1 MMDIQTNIQF
11 LKGVGEVRAKLFS
24 RLGVDTVGDLLSF
37 YPRGY
42 EDWSAVVPILEAPAG
57 QTCCVRGIVSYTPS
71 SHRIPGGTL
80 LVKTMITDGAGLM
93 NLTFFNNKYVVNQL
107 TEGEEYLF
115 YGKVSMN
122 QHGGRE
128 MTSPRFAKR
137 EQSERIRPV
146 YRQTDK
152 LSSKTI
158 ETCVQRAFESLE
170 GKLEETLPDAMIAAY
185 KLLPLFDAL
194 RAIHFPGSPQD
205 VEDARRRLIFEELL
219 FLQMGLF
226 RLRESRTDTGSV
238 VLTND
243 YTAEFLRCLPFSLT
257 NAQRRAIDEALTDM
271 RTPRPM
277 NRILQGDVGSGKT
290 AVAAALIYNAAKNGY
305 QSALM
310 APTEVLAEQH
320 LRTFTQF
327 FQNSGISVAL
337 LTGSNTAK
345 EKREIK
351 AKLKQGEI
359 SLIIGTHALIQN
371 TVAFQNLGF
380 VITDEQHRFGVN
392 QRAAL
397 TKKGDHPHVFV
408 MSATPIP
415 RTLGLIIYGDL
426 DISVLDELP
435 PGRQPI
441 KTYRVDTGYRERIY
455 TFMQKH
461 IRAGR
466 QVYVI
471 CPLIEEGETDLVPA
485 EQYAAQ
491 LQSGSFRGYQVGLLH
506 GKMKNAQ
513 KDLVMQAFH
522 RGEIQVLVSTVV
534 VEVGV
539 DVPNATVMV
548 IENAERFGL
557 SQLHQLRGRI
567 GRGAHES
574 FCVLISDA
582 QNEESLK
589 RLDILCSTGDGFKI
603 AEEDFKMRGPG
614 DFFGSRQHGLPE
626 LKIADFASDARI
638 LYAAQDIANKIIAQ
652 DPLLEQPE
660 NILLRSGVER
670 LFQKIGNIHN

>member
-11 LKGVGEVRAKLFS
+11 LKGVGEVRAKLFF
-24 RLGVDTVGDLLSF
+24 RLGVNTVGDLLSF

-42 EDWSAVVPILEAPAG
+42 EDWSNPVPIWEAPAG
-57 QTCCVRGIVSYTPS
+57 QVCCVRGIVSHTPS
-71 SHRIPGGTL
+71 VHRIPGGTL
-80 LVKTMITDGAGLM
+80 LVKTMVTDGAGLM

-115 YGKVSMN
+115 FGKVTVN
-122 QHGGRE
+122 QYGGRE
-128 MTSPRFAKR
+128 MLSPRFAKR
-137 EQSERIRPV
+137 EQAQRIRPV
-146 YRQTDK
+146 YRQTEK

-158 ETCVQRAFESLE
+158 ETCMLRAFESLE
-170 GKLEETLPDAMIAAY
+170 GKVEETLPDFMIEKY

-194 RAIHFPGSPQD
+194 RAIHFPSDAQD

-219 FLQMGLF
+219 FLQLGLF
-226 RLRESRTDTGSV
+226 RLRESRQDTSGV
-238 VLTND
+238 VLERDHTE
-243 YTAEFLRCLPFSLT
+243 EFLRRLPFSLT
-257 NAQRRAIDEALTDM
+257 NAQRHATGEALADM
-271 RTPRPM
+271 RSDRPM

-320 LRTFTQF
+320 LRTFAQF
-327 FQNSGISVAL
+327 FQDSGISFAL

-351 AKLKQGEI
+351 ARLKKGEI

-371 TVAFQNLGF
+371 TVEFQNLGF
-380 VITDEQHRFGVN
+380 VITDEQHRFGVD

-397 TKKGDHPHVFV
+397 TKKGDHSHVLV

-435 PGRQPI
+435 PGRQPV
-441 KTYRVDTGYRERIY
+441 KTYRVDTSYRERIY
-455 TFMQKH
+455 RFMQKQIH
-461 IRAGR
+461 AGR
-466 QVYVI
+466 QVYVV

-485 EQYAAQ
+485 EQYAEQ
-491 LQSGSFRGYQVGLLH
+491 LRSGSFRGYQVGLLH
-506 GKMKNAQ
+506 GRMKNTQ
-513 KDLVMQAFH
+513 KDAVMQAFH

-557 SQLHQLRGRI
+557 SQL
-567 GRGAHES
+567 
-574 FCVLISDA
+574 
-582 QNEESLK
+582 
-589 RLDILCSTGDGFKI
+589 
-603 AEEDFKMRGPG
+603 
-614 DFFGSRQHGLPE
+614 
-626 LKIADFASDARI
+626 
-638 LYAAQDIANKIIAQ
+638 
-652 DPLLEQPE
+652 
-660 NILLRSGVER
+660 
-670 LFQKIGNIHN
+670 